1 MRAAVAKAGL
11 GELHIQSNNGHGGR
25 EGRLRQLGID
35 SATIYHTMAW
45 TYTKPGGS
53 TDTYGKGAAESIQA
67 WKRLRASCNVP
78 TFPDCPVGFDDSPRF
93 GLGAHPVVGRS
104 PDQFERL
111 VRAARHFVG
120 DDKTKV
126 VYVSAWN
133 EWTEDHCLL
142 PDTIWGY
149 SYLESLRRAVR

>member
-1 MRAAVAKAGL
+1 V
-11 GELHIQSNNGHGGR
+11 S
-25 EGRLRQLGID
+25 
-35 SATIYHTMAW
+35 W
-45 TYTKPGGS
+45 TYTKPAGS
-53 TDTYGKGAAESIQA
+53 TGAYGTGAADSIRNWRSQ
-67 WKRLRASCNVP
+67 RAACNVP

-93 GLGAHPVVGRS
+93 GLGSHPAVGRS

-111 VRAARHFVG
+111 VRAARHFVAG
-120 DDKTKV
+120 DNAKV

-149 SYLESLRRAVR
+149 SYLEALRRALR